1 MTKIKEIGHAVLH
14 VSDVATSSDW
24 YCDILGVEVVI
35 AADGLPARFLSFGRK
50 DHDLALF
57 ESGHRSRIHRRL
69 KRRRLEA
76 GGRSSN
82 ATPLLRRGSRSHLR
96 DELVGVDILH
106 HMAQQNFRRGHGLA
120 VISPVTLEVGMDHGA
135 LGTDAAE

>member
-35 AADGLPARFLSFGRK
+35 AADGLPTRFLSFGGKITISRC
-50 DHDLALF
+50 F

-69 KRRRLEA
+69 KRRRL
-76 GGRSSN
+76 
-82 ATPLLRRGSRSHLR
+82 
-96 DELVGVDILH
+96 
-106 HMAQQNFRRGHGLA
+106 
-120 VISPVTLEVGMDHGA
+120 
-135 LGTDAAE
+135 